1 MSVFHYVRNFRGRTP
16 IDPETCQLLTTSSKQ
31 QKANSEL
38 TTSDGLEVYV
48 RQKFFKTLH
57 FSISACLQK
66 SRWEQMRKDAN
77 RDAAFFRSGGVD
89 NWKTSLPAEVV
100 QVLRDLPPYPSQV
113 DWLGYKLDDYPT
125 ISIPHTLTVRLP
137 PAPDG
142 IALSSAEVDGGERNQ
157 LHARLSLV
165 KLRFGRRSRAWPHST
180 CYHKF
185 RHIHLRKSPRPTG
198 SVPRPVRRRS
208 RGVQPLV
215 YRGQP
220 RGSRVLD
227 AYFVVP
233 VYESWF
239 KGPKPSFEPIHC
251 PAASA

>member
-1 MSVFHYVRNFRGRTP
+1 M
-16 IDPETCQLLTTSSKQ
+16 
-31 QKANSEL
+31 
-38 TTSDGLEVYV
+38 
-48 RQKFFKTLH
+48 
-57 FSISACLQK
+57 
-66 SRWEQMRKDAN
+66 
-77 RDAAFFRSGGVD
+77 
-89 NWKTSLPAEVV
+89 

-185 RHIHLRKSPRPTG
+185 RHIHLRKSPRPTAFPDPYG
-198 SVPRPVRRRS
+198 ADRVAFSHWFTEVNLVGPAYLMRTSLCPFMSHGLKGQSHPLSQSTARQRALKPR
-208 RGVQPLV
+208 
-215 YRGQP
+215 
-220 RGSRVLD
+220 RV
-227 AYFVVP
+227 
-233 VYESWF
+233 
-239 KGPKPSFEPIHC
+239 SFDP
-251 PAASA
+251 

>member
-1 MSVFHYVRNFRGRTP
+1 M
-16 IDPETCQLLTTSSKQ
+16 
-31 QKANSEL
+31 
-38 TTSDGLEVYV
+38 
-48 RQKFFKTLH
+48 
-57 FSISACLQK
+57 
-66 SRWEQMRKDAN
+66 
-77 RDAAFFRSGGVD
+77 
-89 NWKTSLPAEVV
+89 

-125 ISIPHTLTVRLP
+125 ISIPHTLTGETSTS
-137 PAPDG
+137 PDG

-185 RHIHLRKSPRPTG
+185 RHIHLRKSPRPTAFPDPYG
-198 SVPRPVRRRS
+198 ADRVAFSHWFTEVN
-208 RGVQPLV
+208 LV
-215 YRGQP
+215 
-220 RGSRVLD
+220 GSRVLD
-227 AYFVVP
+227 AYFLVP
-233 VYESWF
+233 VYESWL